1 VVNVAGAA
9 AQAAQVHPRIT
20 AIAGTNRF
28 IAYPVE
34 PAPNDLTFKVYI
46 CEADEAIFPNQLR
59 SFTSRERP
67 CEERA
72 GFSVIR
78 AWMHQPLR

>member
-28 IAYPVE
+28 IAFPVE
-34 PAPNDLTFKVYI
+34 SALNYLTTKVYI
-46 CEADEAIFPNQLR
+46 GEADEAILTKQ
-59 SFTSRERP
+59 
-67 CEERA
+67 
-72 GFSVIR
+72 
-78 AWMHQPLR
+78 